1 VNDGSYVHFRL
12 RCSRHSRRSTSFT
25 VNAQHCGSTT
35 RQWLFLMI
43 YRREVNL
50 PGSAIVVAA
59 PTLWRDCGKDSAQ
72 HLLKPF
78 TIPYLTQRRDQTS
91 MLCMSLTCA
100 YMSLTSLACFSLQP
114 LHSSIIYGTCLTD
127 EAPSNRSLVLAPKPK
142 ASVARASH
150 ALRFRATG

>member
-1 VNDGSYVHFRL
+1 MNDGSYVHFRP
-12 RCSRHSRRSTSFT
+12 RHSRHSRRSTSLST
-25 VNAQHCGSTT
+25 NVRHCGSGT
-35 RQWLFLMI
+35 RQWLFLTI

-72 HLLKPF
+72 HLPR
-78 TIPYLTQRRDQTS
+78 YLTQRRDQTS

-114 LHSSIIYGTCLTD
+114 PHSSISPGTCLTD
-127 EAPSNRSLVLAPKPK
+127 EAPSNRSLVLAPKSK